1 MLAAA
6 STASRD
12 TKIGRF
18 SSKRGVPRLRQCADI
33 DSTHHVTQLHAHT
46 KQWRKSP
53 LLCLAG
59 LYRRFS
65 ATLEQQPHETTQF
78 ALLGNPVPAGRTHS
92 GSTQPAAAREVRLD
106 QGECGLLGDTRGA
119 IRISGCLTGPHRKV
133 ANPVSADPS
142 ISSELAAPSGCCRL
156 FCSPCLGN
164 DPRQVVGPR
173 CGYGGPVRTLRAKR
187 VS

>member
-6 STASRD
+6 STASRA

-18 SSKRGVPRLRQCADI
+18 SSKRGCPACGNAADI
-33 DSTHHVTQLHAHT
+33 DATHHVTQLHAHT

-53 LLCLAG
+53 VLCLARIQ
-59 LYRRFS
+59 RRFS
-65 ATLEQQPHETTQF
+65 ATLQQQPHETTQF
-78 ALLGNPVPAGRTHS
+78 ALLGDPVPAGRAHS
-92 GSTQPAAAREVRLD
+92 GSAQPAAAREVRLD

-133 ANPVSADPS
+133 ANSVSIDPS

-156 FCSPCLGN
+156 LCCPCLGN
-164 DPRQVVGPR
+164 DRRQVVGPG
-173 CGYGGPVRTLRAKR
+173 CGYGGPVRTL
-187 VS
+187 